1 MRALLSFPTRRS
13 SDLGL
18 SMDIITEAL
27 EQARQ
32 GRLYILDVMD
42 QALAAPR
49 SDLSRHAPRIVT
61 MQVNP
66 DKIGE
71 VIGPKGKTIRSIQEE
86 TGTEVTIDDSGLVT
100 IASEIGRASC
110 REGGS
115 GV

>member
-1 MRALLSFPTRRS
+1 MDFKIAGTREGVTS
-13 SDLGL
+13 IQMDIKIDGL

-49 SDLSRHAPRIVT
+49 SDLSRHAPRLVT

-66 DKIGE
+66 DKIGDRKSTRLNSSHVAISYDVFCFKKKNNE
-71 VIGPKGKTIRSIQEE
+71 YS
-86 TGTEVTIDDSGLVT
+86 
-100 IASEIGRASC
+100 
-110 REGGS
+110 
-115 GV
+115 